1 MAEQSA
7 EGQQTAE
14 VTTAPEKKSERLG
27 SAKGAGAA
35 AEGAGPGVEGE
46 HERRGNGGGVPIR
59 VPNTHRL
66 GGGEKRA
73 RER

>member
-1 MAEQSA
+1 MAEQ
-7 EGQQTAE
+7 TA

-46 HERRGNGGGVPIR
+46 HERRGNGGGVP
-59 VPNTHRL
+59 NTHRL

-73 RER
+73 REALIDTTLKPM